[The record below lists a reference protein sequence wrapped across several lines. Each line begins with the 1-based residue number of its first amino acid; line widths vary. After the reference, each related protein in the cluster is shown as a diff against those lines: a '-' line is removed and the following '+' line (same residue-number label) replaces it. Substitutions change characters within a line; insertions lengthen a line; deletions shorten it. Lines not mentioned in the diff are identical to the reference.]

1 MTELVT
7 MILLGFSCVLIGVV
21 RNWVNDASSKR
32 EDFLDI
38 KLREQS
44 KQKKVK
50 TVKKQITEKKETPE
64 YMKPLIAIFNEEL
77 KKFRK
82 GK

>member
-1 MTELVT
+1 MIELVT

-21 RNWVNDASSKR
+21 RNWVNDTSSKR
-32 EDFLDI
+32 EDFLNV

-50 TVKKQITEKKETPE
+50 TVEKQITKKKETPE
-64 YMKPLIAIFNEEL
+64 YMEPLIAIVNEEL

-82 GK
+82 G

>member
-21 RNWVNDASSKR
+21 RNWTNDTSSKR
-32 EDFLDI
+32 EDFLDV
-38 KLREQS
+38 KLRKQS

-50 TVKKQITEKKETPE
+50 TVEKQITKKKETPE
-64 YMKPLIAIFNEEL
+64 YMEPLIAIVNEEL

-82 GK
+82 G